1 MNPSGLSNALLAS
14 LDVSDWSK
22 WEPYFERIEL
32 KHRQELLRPDDR
44 LEYLWFPEGGV
55 QSQVIESLEGGSVEV
70 AIVGS
75 EGVVGLPG
83 IFGVRHMATRTI
95 AQLETTAMRIR
106 LDDFSKHLQRD
117 HPLLRRLESYAAA
130 TLGSLSQ
137 IAGCNRLHSPEQ
149 RLCRW
154 LLMVRNRVHADTL
167 PMTHEFL
174 SLMLGTR
181 RASVT
186 EVAQTLQKRR
196 LINYERGSLEFLDVS
211 GLEQCA
217 CECYEIINGIYSNAG
232 IL

>member
-1 MNPSGLSNALLAS
+1 MTLNSLLAS
-14 LDVSDWSK
+14 LGAPEWAK
-22 WEPYFERIEL
+22 WEPYFERVHL
-32 KHRQELLRPDDR
+32 KLREELLRPDDT
-44 LEYLWFPEGGV
+44 LEFLWFPEGGV
-55 QSQVIESLEGGSVEV
+55 QSQVIESSEGGSVEV

-95 AQLETTAMRIR
+95 VQVETDAMRIR
-106 LDDFSKHLQRD
+106 LNDFRKHLLPD
-117 HPLLRRLESYAAA
+117 HALLRRLERYAAA

-154 LLMVRNRVHADTL
+154 LLMVRNRLDTDSI

-186 EVAQTLQKRR
+186 EVAQALQGRN
-196 LINYERGSLEFLDVS
+196 LIAYERGTLEFLNVA
-211 GLEQCA
+211 GLERFT
-217 CECYEIINGIYSNAG
+217 CECYQIINQIYKNAG